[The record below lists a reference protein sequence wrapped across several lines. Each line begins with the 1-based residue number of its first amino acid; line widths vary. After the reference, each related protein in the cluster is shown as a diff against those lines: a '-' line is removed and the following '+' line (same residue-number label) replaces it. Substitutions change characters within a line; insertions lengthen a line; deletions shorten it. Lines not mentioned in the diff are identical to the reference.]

1 MGHSPLST
9 QPAPADDGSA
19 DPLLQPIDGVSL
31 EMYAIAAQEARVRGV
46 QDEDGLAQVAA
57 EVYGVSP
64 SVARSAFAQW
74 VDRMGQS
81 MEVGRQ
87 LRHHMGY

>member
-1 MGHSPLST
+1 MAT
-9 QPAPADDGSA
+9 APTSAPPRSAAA
-19 DPLLQPIDGVSL
+19 DPLLEPIDGVSL

-46 QDEDGLAQVAA
+46 RDEDGLALVAA

-64 SVARSAFAQW
+64 AIARAAFAQG
-74 VDRMGQS
+74 VDRMGES